1 MAQATKKSA
10 KSTGAK
16 SGGAKSSGASSNGA
30 KSNGAK
36 SNGAKSN
43 GNGSGVLDNMRD
55 LVTKNPAADRLM
67 SELQD
72 YARNRA
78 QGLVESLGDRI
89 GDTAGRLEDFASNG
103 GAVKKAAKSVSE
115 GDSPLKAGA
124 KAAATG
130 LKDKVT
136 GMLGG
141 GGGGSSDGVKST
153 SIAESIELGVPASV
167 AYNQWTQFEEFGSFT
182 KCVQNAHQKGKIAAA

>member
-16 SGGAKSSGASSNGA
+16 SGGEKKNGA
-30 KSNGAK
+30 NGNA
-36 SNGAKSN
+36 
-43 GNGSGVLDNMRD
+43 NGSGVLDNVRD

-72 YARNRA
+72 YAKNRA

-89 GDTAGRLEDFASNG
+89 GDTARRLEDFAANG

-115 GDSPLKAGA
+115 GDSPLKAG
-124 KAAATG
+124 
-130 LKDKVT
+130 
-136 GMLGG
+136 
-141 GGGGSSDGVKST
+141 
-153 SIAESIELGVPASV
+153 
-167 AYNQWTQFEEFGSFT
+167 
-182 KCVQNAHQKGKIAAA
+182 

>member
-1 MAQATKKSA
+1 MAQATKKSS

-16 SGGAKSSGASSNGA
+16 SGAKNNGASSNG
-30 KSNGAK
+30 S
-36 SNGAKSN
+36 SSN
-43 GNGSGVLDNMRD
+43 GNGSGVLDNVRD

-78 QGLVESLGDRI
+78 QGLVDSLGDRI

-103 GAVKKAAKSVSE
+103 GAMKKAAKSVSE

-124 KAAATG
+124 KEAATG

-141 GGGGSSDGVKST
+141 GGGGRDHRGQT
-153 SIAESIELGVPASV
+153 TASAGGHEV
-167 AYNQWTQFEEFGSFT
+167 GGAGFGAL
-182 KCVQNAHQKGKIAAA
+182 KP

>member
-16 SGGAKSSGASSNGA
+16 SGGANRNGSSSNGA
-30 KSNGAK
+30 KSNG
-36 SNGAKSN
+36 S
-43 GNGSGVLDNMRD
+43 GSGVLDNMRD

-103 GAVKKAAKSVSE
+103 GAVKKAAKSVGE

-141 GGGGSSDGVKST
+141 GGGGRDHRGQT
-153 SIAESIELGVPASV
+153 TASAGGHEV
-167 AYNQWTQFEEFGSFT
+167 GGAGFGAL
-182 KCVQNAHQKGKIAAA
+182 KP